1 MASYTS
7 TGFVPTLLCALLVIQ
22 ALKFSHSNALTN
34 VSCIRVERE
43 SLMKFKHDL
52 IDPSERLSSWTG
64 KDCCKW
70 EGVECNEETSHVS
83 KLDLRNP
90 CDGPW
95 ECTLGGKIHPAVYEL
110 NHLKYLDLSFNNFST
125 QKIPA
130 SLASLQ
136 NLEYLNLSHG
146 GFYGDLPGQLS
157 NLSKLQYLDLSSDQ
171 WEHPLQTNNL
181 QWLSTFSK
189 LKYLDLSCVSL
200 LNPKEWLSPINM
212 LSSLEVLILRG
223 CYLRDASASLHVN
236 FTYLRFLDLSNNFI
250 NLSIPPWIQNFSKLS
265 HLDLSSND
273 LQGIFPIVILEN
285 SQRLKFLDVSS
296 NRLEGELLKNL
307 TIFCKMQV
315 LNLGYNKFSGQI
327 SDTKDD
333 ALICGQ
339 SDLKIIDVGN
349 NNFSGHLPNQF
360 WNFKNLESLDL
371 SLNSISGPI
380 PITMSQLS
388 SLRNLCLS
396 FNKLSGSIPESIG
409 LLSNLELMDIT
420 NNQLHGVVNELHFAN
435 LTSLIYLF
443 LDSNE
448 LVINVNASWV
458 PLFQIHMIT
467 MSSCKV
473 GPQFPNWLR
482 TQRNIWELGMR
493 NASISD
499 EVPHW
504 LLDVLSYVGSLDLS
518 SNMLRGNISQ
528 IIGEKMPQLFQV
540 SLSTNNL
547 SGNIPNSLCMSE
559 GLSFLDLSKNK
570 LSGRL
575 PQCWRK
581 SQTNLGWISLGENKL
596 NGLIPNSLCH
606 LERLVVLGL
615 HENGL
620 SGVLP
625 ECLLKLNLT
634 VLDLSD
640 NQFIGRML
648 PFGQQSLSFAIINL
662 ERNYF
667 TGDIPLQLCHLATLQ
682 YLSLVHNN
690 ISGGIPLCFDNFSRM
705 WANST
710 STPFIQLA
718 DAFPVMVNI
727 KGTNL
732 EFTKTL
738 PYLFSID
745 LSSNSL
751 DGQIPEGLTWLA

>member
-7 TGFVPTLLCALLVIQ
+7 TGFVPTL
-22 ALKFSHSNALTN
+22 F
-34 VSCIRVERE
+34 CIRVERE
-43 SLMKFKHDL
+43 ALLKFKHDL
-52 IDPSERLSSWTG
+52 IDPSERLSSWTS

-70 EGVECNEETSHVS
+70 EGVECNEETGHVS

-90 CDGPW
+90 CDGRW
-95 ECTLGGKIHPAVYEL
+95 KCTLGGKIHPAVYEL

-136 NLEYLNLSHG
+136 NLEYLNLSQG

-157 NLSKLQYLDLSSDQ
+157 NLSKLWYLDLS
-171 WEHPLQTNNL
+171 N
-181 QWLSTFSK
+181 
-189 LKYLDLSCVSL
+189 
-200 LNPKEWLSPINM
+200 WLSPINM

-236 FTYLRFLDLSNNFI
+236 FTSLRFLDLSNNFI
-250 NLSIPPWIQNFSKLS
+250 NPSIPPWIQNFSKLS

-273 LQGIFPIVILEN
+273 LQGMFPIVILEN

-315 LNLGYNKFSGQI
+315 LNLGYNKFSGRI

-371 SLNSISGPI
+371 SLNSILGPI
-380 PITMSQLS
+380 PITMSHLS
-388 SLRNLCLS
+388 SLRNLHLS

-443 LDSNE
+443 LDLNE

-458 PLFQIHMIT
+458 PPFQIHMIT

-482 TQRNIWELGMR
+482 TQRNIWELG
-493 NASISD
+493 I
-499 EVPHW
+499 
-504 LLDVLSYVGSLDLS
+504 
-518 SNMLRGNISQ
+518 
-528 IIGEKMPQLFQV
+528 
-540 SLSTNNL
+540 
-547 SGNIPNSLCMSE
+547 GNIPNSLCMSE

-581 SQTNLGWISLGENKL
+581 SQMNLGWISLGENKL

-620 SGVLP
+620 SG
-625 ECLLKLNLT
+625 
-634 VLDLSD
+634 
-640 NQFIGRML
+640 
-648 PFGQQSLSFAIINL
+648 SLSFAIINL

-682 YLSLVHNN
+682 YLSLAHNN

-738 PYLFSID
+738 PYLFSPD

-751 DGQIPEGLTWLA
+751 DGQIPEGLTWLAQLQKLNLSHNKLIGKIPSSIGNLRYLESLNLSNNKLSSKIPPTISKLDFLSHLDLSFNNLSGPIPSGNQLSTLEDQFVYRGNDGLCGGPLPKVCPGDEHNDMDKQD